1 VDDIDAWVWVLNDP
15 HNHNQAQV
23 PWEWEWVLT
32 EPHNHNQARMPW
44 WEWVLTE
51 PNNHN
56 QSLAPAVDGGS
67 RIHDRV
73 GTRESGRGAK
83 RAPALAGVPVRGE
96 VHGGWPRALRS
107 NAEARRWHAAG
118 HPTRALRP
126 ARAAL
131 TIVEQERGLTCA
143 EAVYLCLGLSELH
156 EQISEYDLAEVY
168 ALRAARSAQSG
179 AADAADGPRAG
190 SLRIRVLARLAAI
203 ERIRGRIDN
212 AERLY
217 REALELAE
225 AEAESEVGAD
235 AETDALDGDDLV
247 AVLCGL
253 GIVYKDVGRFDEA
266 EALYRRALTIASPR
280 SFAAASLWHNLAGL
294 DHARG
299 RYAEGEP
306 AARRSVAL
314 RIAAVGPR
322 HPSVAADQAAL
333 ASLLAGQGKHAEAEA
348 LYRKALTVFEHV
360 YPSNSY
366 EIAVTCNDLGVLI
379 AARGDVQSAGGFLQ
393 RALRI
398 KQTILGADHPEVA
411 LTRRNL
417 AATTAADRFRQVEGS
432 PCGEHRK

>member
-1 VDDIDAWVWVLNDP
+1 MDDIDNWAWILQEPN
-15 HNHNQAQV
+15 NHNQAV
-23 PWEWEWVLT
+23 MPWWEWVLT
-32 EPHNHNQARMPW
+32 EPHNHDQA
-44 WEWVLTE
+44 
-51 PNNHN
+51 
-56 QSLAPAVDGGS
+56 LAPAVDGGS

-73 GTRESGRGAK
+73 GQRESSTGGVQ
-83 RAPALAGVPVRGE
+83 APAPVAAGPVRATE
-96 VHGGWPRALRS
+96 VRGGWPRALRS

-131 TIVEQERGLTCA
+131 AIVEQERGLTCA

-168 ALRAARSAQSG
+168 ARRAARAAESG
-179 AADAADGPRAG
+179 GASGPQAG

-203 ERIRGRIDN
+203 ERIRGRIED

-217 REALELAE
+217 RDALELAE
-225 AEAESEVGAD
+225 IEAESG
-235 AETDALDGDDLV
+235 AETAASDGDDLV

-253 GIVYKDVGRFDEA
+253 GIVYKDAGRFDEA

-280 SFAAASLWHNLAGL
+280 GFAAASLWHNLAGL

-333 ASLLAGQGKHAEAEA
+333 ASLLAGQGKHDEAEA
-348 LYRKALTVFEHV
+348 LYRKAFTVFEHV

-366 EIAVTCNDLGVLI
+366 EIAVTCNDLGVLM
-379 AARGDVQSAGGFLQ
+379 ATRGDVESAGGFLR

-417 AATTAADRFRQVEGS
+417 AATTAAGS
-432 PCGEHRK
+432 IR

>member
-1 VDDIDAWVWVLNDP
+1 VDDIDNWAWILREPNNHNQALMPWWEWLPTQP
-15 HNHNQAQV
+15 HNHNQAV
-23 PWEWEWVLT
+23 V
-32 EPHNHNQARMPW
+32 PW

-56 QSLAPAVDGGS
+56 QALAPAVDGGS
-67 RIHDRV
+67 PIHHRV
-73 GTRESGRGAK
+73 VRRESSTGGMQ
-83 RAPALAGVPVRGE
+83 APAPVAAGPVRATE
-96 VHGGWPRALRS
+96 VRGGWSRALRS

-131 TIVEQERGLTCA
+131 AIVEQERGLTCA
-143 EAVYLCLGLSELH
+143 EAIYLCLGLSELH

-168 ALRAARSAQSG
+168 ARRAARAAESG
-179 AADAADGPRAG
+179 GASGPRAD

-203 ERIRGRIDN
+203 DRIRGRIDD

-217 REALELAE
+217 RGALELAE
-225 AEAESEVGAD
+225 SEAESDV
-235 AETDALDGDDLV
+235 ETDSSDGDDLV

-253 GIVYKDVGRFDEA
+253 GIVYKDAGRFDEA

-280 SFAAASLWHNLAGL
+280 GFAAASLWHNLAGL

-333 ASLLAGQGKHAEAEA
+333 ASLLAGQGKHDEAEA

-366 EIAVTCNDLGVLI
+366 EIAVTCNDLGVLMATRADVER
-379 AARGDVQSAGGFLQ
+379 AAGFLQ

-398 KQTILGADHPEVA
+398 KQTILGADHAEVA

-417 AATTAADRFRQVEGS
+417 AAAMAADRIR
-432 PCGEHRK
+432 